1 VLLLHPLAVKV
12 VPPANML
19 AVFSAGE
26 LLSVGAFVDNAGL
39 KAAQVIVI
47 GLAELLVIAG
57 VMAPTAE

>member
-1 VLLLHPLAVKV
+1 
-12 VPPANML
+12 ML

-57 VMAPTAE
+57 VMAPTAD